1 MSYYNKT
8 KRKCKVSF
16 VDIELEA
23 FIFGCFLYTW
33 NKIYTDDAKKKKNNH
48 NNSSNNKGKISKNNN
63 LSHVKKNEIRKWN
76 YLNKDT
82 ENSLISSTNDI
93 NNNLINKKNKKSYAN
108 KSNNKTTETY
118 EKDLNHDEN
127 SYSENISNE
136 FDCKLNE
143 EFQVKNKINII
154 ELNKKLLYFVK
165 SNFCLKTKDFNIF
178 HDLYSFYTHIQEKKK
193 GEEIKLQ
200 NKFFPSNSY
209 YHTKGSNNDSCSN
222 NTSLKEADK
231 TRTIPI
237 YKFFKPIPARS
248 HQNDRKLN
256 TPTNQT
262 NLKKKQTKANNHHY
276 NYLHRYIN
284 RNCSLCDILINKG
297 KNLKYKKFIHMCTK
311 KVYGDKKFDMI
322 NKCII
327 NIKTFDDSFIHSI
340 TIERLFSY
348 ICKENDKNLYFF
360 WFKFLNV
367 LFNVTINKQLMIK
380 IFFFVCIKN
389 LLISSYFNSE
399 DDIAN
404 QEFPSKNILCKIDKQ
419 KNTFLSEFVKIN
431 KCGNITNIILDNNY
445 ILLQNLFDYF
455 YIICSTRNMKF
466 YDNFFLNVQM
476 INFIYL
482 IQINFF
488 HYYYVKLYHK
498 FVKLHKG
505 KATSSN
511 SSNLC
516 TSIQKGIKK
525 STVLRPKGDNL
536 NDKYFKK
543 RTSIFKPA
551 CKTNHKNDNI
561 KEGRTIEQQIDKV
574 ENASI
579 SIDHHEKEDT
589 YKFVVVGKN
598 YNINKKYYKHFNL
611 SFYNYNKTNNISSN
625 CFEIGSTRVTT
636 NELLPNTNK
645 TKSPIEKKLVTNHRI
660 YFKRLY
666 TFLNKYIKTTQL
678 TKQSNIFSFMFDALP
693 CSNLKNCINTIL
705 EPYIFY
711 ILRRYTFIEIF
722 NFIESLKNLY
732 NLKKNRR
739 KRTNLRPNENDPT
752 LKFLNDI
759 QGLNYLY
766 NDLKSDYL
774 TLTQNLYIKTK
785 GENLKNKKIILYK
798 KYKSQRYNKSAIQNL
813 IYNKKT
819 DIYKNVAI
827 YKFST
832 KDFNLQHNLFNI
844 YVECNLLNKAYKL
857 VIIDFDFSFSLTSE
871 IIFLYKIY
879 LIELKKNN
887 ILRSFEIL
895 SMTFYKCFILLKK
908 YLCNPTSFKLLSLV
922 SIHLCHMLYNY
933 PFLLK
938 HLSFFPS
945 SKIEF
950 ITKYIIMNDNVK
962 VSGYSSNHEL
972 KNYFSSC
979 LFFSSTNNISNRK
992 TNDTTSACI
1001 NVENN
1006 YDDINSSKLNKGK
1019 QNDRRNN
1026 INMEFKKKNI
1036 FPFDPLNF
1044 TKLTNINHD
1053 NTIGKANKN
1062 IAKDIISVYQNN
1074 DYCMNSFNNINDLK
1088 YGIKIEDYDNKI
1100 KNKSKMIEANNSFL
1114 FSTEILKQNEKIHFD
1129 NNNYYTYNSEFRNA
1143 INSYAY
1149 NSMSNTMISQKNNI
1163 THRGNEGNTLGA
1175 RHTSIHN
1182 NKTADNINDNNNN
1195 FPFLIDEGIDNYD
1208 FLNIHEQLYVNKIT
1222 KGFNFIL
1229 NLLEITLN
1237 NNDNYLLNYNNKNLS
1252 IYDHNPFN
1260 KEGITNDNNYT
1271 ENICNL
1277 NNFIKK
1283 IINKIESFLSTN
1295 LKRKNLQNH
1304 IKHLDKEKFRNLLY
1318 DSKMMRSIKSFYE
1331 DSYFFCLEFLFLAY
1345 ICSNYFSDNV
1355 SKNYNLFL
1363 KSFNFNDVWPSNH
1376 QIKVKIL
1383 LSLIYMFLY
1392 EINLMDLRE
1401 FFIQILKTILYKFYN
1416 YLDYNDLEI
1425 YQYIFLNIS
1434 NDTLFSYYT
1443 ITDNI
1448 LDTLNLD
1455 ASKTYKEFFY
1465 IFNLSKNKE
1474 LIYQY
1479 VNWSKQNNQSDNNK
1493 NGNNKKR
1500 FINDLFNFIINKMHS
1515 SHNKSNAII
1524 NKSELTKITS
1534 YNNTFTYSKNQCTTN
1549 LDTKTGGEKAKGVHT
1564 SPSQQ
1569 YNELT
1574 NVPNANSYNKTAF
1587 FDTINIEDHDLRSKH
1602 VDTNADN
1609 SINEGTHTIISNKC
1623 ESKKKKHGPNIN
1635 RKMSNEEYCRNNN
1648 SDYISY
1654 SFDNFLSEKGLEKN
1668 DFVFFKQNKKNK
1680 NSTGNGFFEKVL
1692 TYINN
1697 KKSNKKINNGDIKIW
1712 KKNEKC
1718 NIFSIKYRDNKSM
1731 NKKVNTN
1738 DNNNFFCSSKNE
1750 NETYPTEKNNVENDY
1765 YMILNYF
1772 KINKEIY
1779 IDRYINKKNEILINI
1794 QQYRNRINY
1803 YGNTN
1808 PYYYKAQKFEKYYYL
1823 PEDISESNCFIFAQN
1838 KNIIRN
1844 NFILEK
1850 NNYVHICLDLLNII
1864 DLYMEFK
1871 VNAYN
1876 KTFYFI
1882 KNLIITCA
1890 NISFSKNLTIIYI
1903 NSLIRLCLF
1912 EFRMNNIFIASNIL
1926 VEILNNFEKIKYYKN
1941 LIGTIF
1947 YLSGHILL
1955 LHLNH
1960 DEEIINDHHI
1970 KNNLID
1976 KYNYY
1981 TNLKKNN
1988 SLTKNKG
1995 HKENSNAKMNFVFSD
2010 TFVNMNSL
2018 KIPDKDKK
2026 FSNSSLMISTGRSNS
2041 NNNPSV
2047 LIHKGAHKK
2056 TNDISSHNNHFEDNI
2071 ESCKLESDDDIMS
2084 IEKKKN
2090 SNFTKKKYAKKSIPL
2105 IKNQIKITDYFSNLK
2120 HEKSPDISS
2129 YTNSDASDKNIN
2141 KSNSYNKYL
2150 KKRKINNELASQVNS
2165 QKKVFKSAQN
2175 TEGNITYDF
2184 FDEINKK
2191 QFFLLLICFYF
2202 KQSLNYWQTDGDTI
2216 GIVNG
2221 VQQKKRIKDAYFFLM
2236 CSYKFFY
2243 KSSLFLSKQAKIQN
2257 YKFPFFN
2264 YELFK
2269 IYYKFYT
2276 YYKGIFIKCTNE
2288 NIINIL

>member
-8 KRKCKVSF
+8 KRKCKVNF

-33 NKIYTDDAKKKKNNH
+33 NKIYTDDVNKKKNNH

-63 LSHVKKNEIRKWN
+63 LSHFKKNEIRKWN

-82 ENSLISSTNDI
+82 ENSLIPSTNDI
-93 NNNLINKKNKKSYAN
+93 NNNVVNRKNKKVYTN
-108 KSNNKTTETY
+108 KCNSKTTETC
-118 EKDLNHDEN
+118 EKNLNHDEN
-127 SYSENISNE
+127 NYSENVSNE
-136 FDCKLNE
+136 FECKLNE

-200 NKFFPSNSY
+200 NNFFPSHLH
-209 YHTKGSNNDSCSN
+209 YHIKSSNNDSCN
-222 NTSLKEADK
+222 NTNFKEVEQ
-231 TRTIPI
+231 TRNTSIFN
-237 YKFFKPIPARS
+237 FFKQIPTHN
-248 HQNDRKLN
+248 HQNVRKLN
-256 TPTNQT
+256 TSVNQT
-262 NLKKKQTKANNHHY
+262 NIKKKQTKTN

-284 RNCSLCDILINKG
+284 KNCNLCDILINKG
-297 KNLKYKKFIHMCTK
+297 KNSKYKKFIHICTK
-311 KVYGDKKFDMI
+311 KVYGNKKFDMI

-419 KNTFLSEFVKIN
+419 KNTFLTEFVKIN
-431 KCGNITNIILDNNY
+431 KCGNITNIILNNNY

-498 FVKLHKG
+498 VVKFHKS
-505 KATSSN
+505 KSTSSN
-511 SSNLC
+511 TSNLC
-516 TSIQKGIKK
+516 TFIQKGIKK
-525 STVLRPKGDNL
+525 NTIIHAKDENINGT
-536 NDKYFKK
+536 YFKK
-543 RTSIFKPA
+543 KTNIFKPFW
-551 CKTNHKNDNI
+551 KTSDKNENT
-561 KEGRTIEQQIDKV
+561 KENLKVKQNIDKV
-574 ENASI
+574 ENAEI

-589 YKFVVVGKN
+589 YKFVVIGKH
-598 YNINKKYYKHFNL
+598 YNINKKYYKNL
-611 SFYNYNKTNNISSN
+611 NLTFYNYNKTNNISSN
-625 CFEIGSTRVTT
+625 CFEIISDRVIK
-636 NELLPNTNK
+636 NNLLPNTNE
-645 TKSPIEKKLVTNHRI
+645 TKKLIEKKLIKNHKI

-666 TFLNKYIKTTQL
+666 TFLNKYIKTNQL
-678 TKQSNIFSFMFDALP
+678 KKHSNIFSFMFDALP

-705 EPYIFY
+705 EPYIFH
-711 ILRRYTFIEIF
+711 ILRKYTFIEIY

-739 KRTNLRPNENDPT
+739 KRTNLRLDENDPT

-766 NDLKSDYL
+766 NDLKNDYL

-798 KYKSQRYNKSAIQNL
+798 KYKTQRYNKSVIQNL

-844 YVECNLLNKAYKL
+844 YIECNLLNKAYKL

-871 IIFLYKIY
+871 IIFLYKMY

-895 SMTFYKCFILLKK
+895 NMTFYKCFILLKK

-922 SIHLCHMLYNY
+922 SIQLCHMLYNY

-938 HLSFFPS
+938 YLSFFPS

-962 VSGYSSNHEL
+962 VSGYSNNHEM
-972 KNYFSSC
+972 KNYFSSF
-979 LFFSSTNNISNRK
+979 LFFSSIHNISNRK
-992 TNDTTSACI
+992 TNDTTSTCI

-1006 YDDINSSKLNKGK
+1006 YEDISNNNNNNNKFNKGK

-1026 INMEFKKKNI
+1026 INMEFKKKNNP
-1036 FPFDPLNF
+1036 PFDSLNF
-1044 TKLTNINHD
+1044 TRLTKINHD
-1053 NTIGKANKN
+1053 NNIGKTNQN
-1062 IAKDIISVYQNN
+1062 IAKDIINVYQNS
-1074 DYCMNSFNNINDLK
+1074 DYSISPFNNINDLK

-1100 KNKSKMIEANNSFL
+1100 KNTTKLIDANNSFL
-1114 FSTEILKQNEKIHFD
+1114 FSTELLKQNEKIHFD
-1129 NNNYYTYNSEFRNA
+1129 NDNNNNNIA
-1143 INSYAY
+1143 
-1149 NSMSNTMISQKNNI
+1149 NTAISQKNNM
-1163 THRGNEGNTLGA
+1163 THRGNDERILNTK
-1175 RHTSIHN
+1175 RVSIHN
-1182 NKTADNINDNNNN
+1182 NKTVNNVNSINSINDNNNN
-1195 FPFLIDEGIDNYD
+1195 DNTFLINEDIDNYD
-1208 FLNIHEQLYVNKIT
+1208 FLNIHEQLYVNKII

-1237 NNDNYLLNYNNKNLS
+1237 NNDNYHLNYNNKNLN
-1252 IYDHNPFN
+1252 IFDQNPFS
-1260 KEGITNDNNYT
+1260 KEDITNDNNYI
-1271 ENICNL
+1271 ENMCNI

-1304 IKHLDKEKFRNLLY
+1304 IKNLDKEKFRNLLY

-1345 ICSNYFSDNV
+1345 ICSNYFSDHI

-1363 KSFNFNDVWPSNH
+1363 KRFNFNDVWLSNH

-1392 EINLMDLRE
+1392 EINLIDLRE
-1401 FFIQILKTILYKFYN
+1401 FFIQILKIILYKFYN

-1434 NDTLFSYYT
+1434 NDALFSYYT

-1448 LDTLNLD
+1448 IDTLNLD

-1465 IFNLSKNKE
+1465 IFNLSKNKQF
-1474 LIYQY
+1474 IYQY
-1479 VNWSKQNNQSDNNK
+1479 INWGKRNSQSDHINNDNDNNNNDNNK
-1493 NGNNKKR
+1493 KH
-1500 FINDLFNFIINKMHS
+1500 FINNLFNFIIHKMNS
-1515 SHNKSNAII
+1515 SHNIISNAIM
-1524 NKSELTKITS
+1524 NKPELTQIS
-1534 YNNTFTYSKNQCTTN
+1534 SFNNTFIYSKNQCSDN
-1549 LDTKTGGEKAKGVHT
+1549 LDSKMEQKKTKEIN
-1564 SPSQQ
+1564 SFQSQQ
-1569 YNELT
+1569 YNELC
-1574 NVPNANSYNKTAF
+1574 NISNINNYNKTTF
-1587 FDTINIEDHDLRSKH
+1587 FDTINIEKHNLRNGNVS
-1602 VDTNADN
+1602 NNIDN
-1609 SINEGTHTIISNKC
+1609 DINENISNNVDNNIHENTHTIVSKIC
-1623 ESKKKKHGPNIN
+1623 EKKKKKKKYPNIN
-1635 RKMSNEEYCRNNN
+1635 DKMCRNNN
-1648 SDYISY
+1648 SNYISY

-1668 DFVFFKQNKKNK
+1668 DFSFFKKKQH
-1680 NSTGNGFFEKVL
+1680 SAGNGFFEKVL

-1697 KKSNKKINNGDIKIW
+1697 KKSNIKICN
-1712 KKNEKC
+1712 KNEKC
-1718 NIFSIKYRDNKSM
+1718 NIFSIKYRDNE
-1731 NKKVNTN
+1731 KKNINN
-1738 DNNNFFCSSKNE
+1738 DNNNFVYSSKNE
-1750 NETYPTEKNNVENDY
+1750 NETYSNKENNIENDY

-1779 IDRYINKKNEILINI
+1779 IDRYINKKNEILTNI

-1808 PYYYKAQKFEKYYYL
+1808 TNYYKAQNFEKYYYL
-1823 PEDISESNCFIFAQN
+1823 PEEISESNCFIFAQN
-1838 KNIIRN
+1838 KNVIRN

-1850 NNYVHICLDLLNII
+1850 NNYIHVCLDLLNII

-1871 VNAYN
+1871 VNTYN
-1876 KTFYFI
+1876 QTFYFI

-1947 YLSGHILL
+1947 YLSGNLLL
-1955 LHLNH
+1955 LHLNY

-1970 KNNLID
+1970 KNELID

-1995 HKENSNAKMNFVFSD
+1995 HKENSNTKINYVFSD
-2010 TFVNMNSL
+2010 TFVNMNSI
-2018 KIPDKDKK
+2018 KNSDKDKK
-2026 FSNSSLMISTGRSNS
+2026 ISNTSLMISTGKSNS
-2041 NNNPSV
+2041 NNNPSL
-2047 LIHKGAHKK
+2047 LIHKDVHKK
-2056 TNDISSHNNHFEDNI
+2056 INGISSHNNNFEDNL
-2071 ESCKLESDDDIMS
+2071 ESCKLASDDDIMS

-2090 SNFTKKKYAKKSIPL
+2090 SNFTKKKYTKKSIPL

-2120 HEKSPDISS
+2120 HDKSPDISS
-2129 YTNSDASDKNIN
+2129 YSNSDVSDKNIN
-2141 KSNSYNKYL
+2141 KTNLYNKYL
-2150 KKRKINNELASQVNS
+2150 KKRKINNELATQINS
-2165 QKKVFKSAQN
+2165 QKKIFKSPQN
-2175 TEGNITYDF
+2175 VGENITYDF
-2184 FDEINKK
+2184 FDELNKK

-2216 GIVNG
+2216 GISNG
-2221 VQQKKRIKDAYFFLM
+2221 VQQKKRIKDTYFFLM

-2243 KSSLFLSKQAKIQN
+2243 KSSLFLSKQANIQS

-2276 YYKGIFIKCTNE
+2276 YYKRIFIKCTNE
-2288 NIINIL
+2288 NIVNIL